1 MSNRPNANQQVI
13 GARAEVV
20 NRTHRVV
27 REQAVAMRDQR
38 KRRRSLWVPLAV
50 CSVSLLVLVY
60 AIWAVFEGYDLTP
73 SGMLDASDQMLL
85 FLLWSLPV
93 SAVALVLVWF
103 RRGRRMNGE
112 ASL

>member
-1 MSNRPNANQQVI
+1 MSTEKNRQFF
-13 GARAEVV
+13 GARAAVV

-27 REQAVAMRDQR
+27 REQAVAMRDQ
-38 KRRRSLWVPLAV
+38 KERRRSLWVPV
-50 CSVSLLVLVY
+50 GICSVSLLALAY
-60 AIWAVFEGYDLTP
+60 AIWAVFEGYDITP

-93 SAVALVLVWF
+93 TAIAMVIVWF